1 MIRGTF
7 ANVRIRNRLAPGTEG
22 GVTVH
27 QPSGEQMSIF
37 EAAERYRAEGV
48 PLVVLAGK
56 EYGSGSSRDWAAKG
70 TALLGVRAVVAESFE
85 RIHRSNLIGMGVLP
99 LQIRDGA
106 TLEDLGIDGERAGAS
121 TFTIQGI
128 AGADPGS
135 LLGASLDIEVAPADG
150 SPVTTIPVTV
160 RIDTATEAA
169 YYEHG
174 GILPYVLRQH
184 LAAAGG

>member
-1 MIRGTF
+1 
-7 ANVRIRNRLAPGTEG
+7 
-22 GVTVH
+22 
-27 QPSGEQMSIF
+27 MSIF
-37 EAAERYRAEGV
+37 DAAERYRAEGV

-70 TALLGVRAVVAESFE
+70 TALLGVRAVVTESFE

-121 TFTIQGI
+121 TFTIRGV
-128 AGADPGS
+128 AGVDPAS
-135 LLGASLDIEVAPADG
+135 LLGASLDVEVAPADG
-150 SPVTTIPVTV
+150 SVAPTTIPVTV
-160 RIDTATEAA
+160 RIDTPTEAA

-184 LAAAGG
+184 LSSAS